1 MNEKSFV
8 QIIDKKTKLPVYE
21 YFCKSISAEILAK
34 SFKKSLYPK
43 WYEVR
48 IK

>member
-1 MNEKSFV
+1 MNERSFV
-8 QIIDKKTKLPVYE
+8 QIIDRKTGLPVYE
-21 YFCKSISAEILAK
+21 YFCKSVSAETLAK
-34 SFKKSLYPK
+34 SFKKSLYPE